1 MEESKKTAKDTF
13 LEVAVKLDSIS
24 SEMQLITSDSLQ
36 PFKNAYQ
43 SAFLIGELRK
53 MLTPEYMKPIMLL
66 QGSSL
71 GFKTDR
77 DIPREG
83 QTKGYSEE
91 VVKEC
96 VIAAI
101 RYGLSVI
108 DNQFNIIGGNMYVT
122 INGIK
127 VLLKKIHGL
136 TYKTIPLKHEIA
148 ADGKSGT
155 ITMRINWNLNGSA
168 GTEDYIVTTSAK
180 GNQIVTV
187 DNLVGKAR
195 RKAEGWLYTYVTGN
209 PLDDGDVVDTE
220 VKIIN
225 IDTKADVDTKTKQ
238 RLLGMIDKCTTKEQ
252 LESLRKN
259 AADNDCMA
267 YFDNAYARLK

>member
-1 MEESKKTAKDTF
+1 
-13 LEVAVKLDSIS
+13 
-24 SEMQLITSDSLQ
+24 
-36 PFKNAYQ
+36 
-43 SAFLIGELRK
+43 

-127 VLLKKIHGL
+127 VLLKKINGL

-225 IDTKADVDTKTKQ
+225 IDTKTDVDTSIKK